1 MAAASV
7 FKPALSS
14 PLNHQPHCANNF
26 IDSQPAFRFPQ
37 HQVKLKHWRKELQL
51 AHTWTIARGS
61 SNTAQVTLVEL
72 TAADGFSGL
81 GEAAAV
87 SRYHESADTVVAF
100 FAKVDA
106 ARLSFSDVP
115 GSLKYLDSVAPGNMA
130 AKCALDIALVDG
142 AAKRAGQAVHD
153 YFGLGFREKHH
164 VTSFSIGIDTPEAIR
179 QKVLAAAQYP
189 VLKLKIGVPGD
200 KENLAALREVAP
212 TKTIRVDANEAWKTK
227 EEALERLEWLAC
239 DPHIQ
244 FVEQPM
250 PATTDPRDLVW
261 LKARSPLPL
270 LADEGYHHAAD
281 VAHCAECYHGVNVKL
296 VKTGGVTGGFA
307 ALSAARQAG
316 LKTMIGC
323 MIETSVLISAA
334 AHLAELCDFLDVD
347 GNILTT
353 NDPYRGVT
361 AESGIL
367 SFAAAPEKFG
377 LRVSERH

>member
-1 MAAASV
+1 M
-7 FKPALSS
+7 
-14 PLNHQPHCANNF
+14 
-26 IDSQPAFRFPQ
+26 
-37 HQVKLKHWRKELQL
+37 KLDHWRQELQL

-61 SNTAQVTLVEL
+61 SNTVQINLVAL
-72 TAADGFSGL
+72 TDADGLTGL
-81 GEAAAV
+81 GEASAI
-87 SRYHESADTVVAF
+87 SRYHESVDTVAAF
-100 FAKVDA
+100 FSKVDA
-106 ARLSFSDVP
+106 TRLSFRDVP

-142 AAKRAGQAVHD
+142 AAKRARQPVHD
-153 YFGLGFREKHH
+153 YFGLGFREGQH

-179 QKVLAAAQYP
+179 QKVLAATQYP
-189 VLKLKIGVPGD
+189 VLKLKLGVPGD

-212 TKTIRVDANEAWKTK
+212 TKTVRVDANEAWKTK
-227 EEALERLEWLAC
+227 EEALAHLEWLAR
-239 DPHIQ
+239 DAHIQ

-250 PATTDPRDLVW
+250 PSTANPADLLW
-261 LKARSPLPL
+261 LKERSPLPL
-270 LADEGYHHAAD
+270 FADESYHHAAD
-281 VAHCAECYHGVNVKL
+281 VAHCSKCYHGVNVKL

-361 AESGIL
+361 VERGFL
-367 SFAAAPEKFG
+367 SFADAPEKFG
-377 LRVSERH
+377 LRVSPRN